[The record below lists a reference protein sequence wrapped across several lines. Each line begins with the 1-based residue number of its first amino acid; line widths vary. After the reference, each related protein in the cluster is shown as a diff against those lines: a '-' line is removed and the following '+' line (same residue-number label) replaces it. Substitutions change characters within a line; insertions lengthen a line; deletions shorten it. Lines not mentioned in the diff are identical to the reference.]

1 MRIIIIKPAPKGAGM
16 PLVRELKRYEL
27 SKSMQGE
34 LDGGR
39 SPASN
44 QINSRQSLA
53 LHGFGARSDFFSEY
67 ALLQKIGV

>member
-1 MRIIIIKPAPKGAGM
+1 
-16 PLVRELKRYEL
+16 
-27 SKSMQGE
+27 MQGE

-53 LHGFGARSDFFSEY
+53 LHGFGARSDFFSDY